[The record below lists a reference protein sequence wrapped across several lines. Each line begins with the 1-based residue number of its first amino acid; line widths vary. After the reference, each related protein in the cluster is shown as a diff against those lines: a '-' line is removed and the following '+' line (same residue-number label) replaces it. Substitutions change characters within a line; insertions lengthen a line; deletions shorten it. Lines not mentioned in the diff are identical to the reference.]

1 MKKSW
6 VKRMPNI
13 DASQL
18 GDVISKELK
27 AYSDEVTKELD
38 ELKEQVVNDGIQELK
53 SSSPRNSGKYA
64 KGWRKTS
71 DGSAVILFNATKPS
85 LTHLLEK
92 GHAKRNGGRVAAQ
105 PHIQPVEESIIK
117 KFEDGVERVLGK

>member
-1 MKKSW
+1 
-6 VKRMPNI
+6 MPNI

-18 GDVISKELK
+18 GSAISKELK

-117 KFEDGVERVLGK
+117 NFEDGVERVLGK